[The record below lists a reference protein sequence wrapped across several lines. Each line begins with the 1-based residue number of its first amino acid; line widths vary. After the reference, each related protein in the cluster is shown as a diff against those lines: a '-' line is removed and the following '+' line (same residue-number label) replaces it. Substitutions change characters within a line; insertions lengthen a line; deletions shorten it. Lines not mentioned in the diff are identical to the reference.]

1 MNFATLNGINL
12 HYQVEGDP
20 QGVPLVLIH
29 SLGTDLRIWDDL
41 IPRLDPIPR
50 AIGFDLRGHGLSAD
64 PAGELTL
71 ANFSTDVAALLD
83 HLEVDKAVIL
93 GISIGGLI
101 ALDFALR
108 NQARVSSLILAD
120 TAARIG
126 TPELWQTRMDTLRA
140 HGMAHLAHSILARW
154 FAPDFATRCPTQFQG
169 LYTMFTH
176 NSVIGYTAAC
186 AALRDA
192 DLRTEV
198 HQIMAPTL
206 VLCGAQDAATP
217 PDVVQE
223 LAQSLPNAHF
233 AALPGAGH
241 TPPIEQPQIM
251 ADQVNVFLRAHQIV
265 GNVYEQGMKIRREVL
280 GDAHVDRAEVNKT
293 SFDTDFQHFITET
306 AWGRV
311 WARQGL
317 DRRTRHLL
325 TLAMLAA
332 LGKEHEFAMHVRAS
346 RNTGVTIDEIKEAL
360 LQVAVYAGVPAAN
373 SAIAV
378 AKRVIAEFEGE

>member
-1 MNFATLNGINL
+1 MNFATLNGTNL
-12 HYQVEGDP
+12 HYRSDGDP
-20 QGVPLVLIH
+20 QGTPLVLIH
-29 SLGTDLRIWDDL
+29 SLGTDLRLWDDL
-41 IPRLDPIPR
+41 IPRLDPTLRLIR
-50 AIGFDLRGHGLSAD
+50 FDLRGHGLSAD

-71 ANFSTDVAALLD
+71 VDLSADLAALLD
-83 HLEVDKAVIL
+83 HLEIDKAVIL

-120 TAARIG
+120 TAAKIG

-140 HGMAHLAHSILARW
+140 HGMAHLADSILARW
-154 FAPDFATRCPTQFQG
+154 FAADFATRCPTQFQG
-169 LYTMFTH
+169 LRTLFTR
-176 NSVIGYTAAC
+176 NSVAGYTAAC
-186 AALRDA
+186 AVLRDA
-192 DLRTEV
+192 DLRAEV
-198 HQIMAPTL
+198 PQIMAPTL

-223 LAQSLPNAHF
+223 LAGSLPNAGF
-233 AALPGAGH
+233 AVLPDAGH
-241 TPPIEQPQIM
+241 TPPIEQPQLM
-251 ADQVNVFLRAHQIV
+251 ADQINAFLRAHRTV
-265 GNVYEQGMKIRREVL
+265 GSVYEQGMKIRREVL
-280 GDAHVDRAEVNKT
+280 GDAHVDQAEVNKT
-293 SFDTDFQHFITET
+293 SFDTDFQRFITET
-306 AWGRV
+306 AWGMV

-346 RNTGVTIDEIKEAL
+346 RNTGVTLDEIKEIL

-373 SAIAV
+373 SAIAA
-378 AKRVIAEFEGE
+378 AKRVIAEFEEE

>member
-1 MNFATLNGINL
+1 MNFATLNGTNL
-12 HYQVEGDP
+12 HYRSDGDP
-20 QGVPLVLIH
+20 QGTPLVLIH
-29 SLGTDLRIWDDL
+29 SLGTDLRLWDDL
-41 IPRLDPIPR
+41 IPRLAATLR
-50 AIGFDLRGHGLSAD
+50 LVRFDLRGHGLSAD
-64 PAGELTL
+64 PARELTL
-71 ANFSTDVAALLD
+71 VDFSADIAALLD
-83 HLEVDKAVIL
+83 HLEIDKAVIL

-140 HGMAHLAHSILARW
+140 HDLAHLADSILARW
-154 FAPDFATRCPTQFQG
+154 FASDFATRCPTQFQG
-169 LYTMFTH
+169 VRTLFTR
-176 NSVIGYTAAC
+176 NSVVGYTAAC
-186 AALRDA
+186 AVLRDA
-192 DLRTEV
+192 DLRAEV
-198 HQIMAPTL
+198 PQIKVPTL

-223 LAQSLPNAHF
+223 LAGSLPNAGF
-233 AALPGAGH
+233 VVLPGSGH
-241 TPPIEQPQIM
+241 TPPVEQPQIM
-251 ADQVNVFLRAHQIV
+251 ADQINAFLRAQQTV
-265 GNVYEQGMKIRREVL
+265 GSVYKQGMKIRREVL

-293 SFDTDFQHFITET
+293 SFDTDFQRFITET
-306 AWGRV
+306 SWGMV

-317 DRRTRHLL
+317 DRRTRHLI

-346 RNTGVTIDEIKEAL
+346 RNTGVTMDEIKEIL

-373 SAIAV
+373 SAIAA
-378 AKRVIAEFEGE
+378 AKRVIAEFEEE

>member
-1 MNFATLNGINL
+1 MNFATLNGTNL
-12 HYQVEGDP
+12 HYRSDGDP
-20 QGVPLVLIH
+20 QGAPLVLIH
-29 SLGTDLRIWDDL
+29 SLGTDLRLWDDL
-41 IPRLDPIPR
+41 LPRLDPTLR
-50 AIGFDLRGHGLSAD
+50 LVRFDLRGHGLSAD

-71 ANFSTDVAALLD
+71 VDFSADLAALLD
-83 HLEVDKAVIL
+83 HLEIDKAIIL

-126 TPELWQTRMDTLRA
+126 TPELWQTRMEALRA
-140 HGMAHLAHSILARW
+140 HGMAHLADSILARW
-154 FAPDFATRCPTQFQG
+154 FAPDFAARFPTQFQG
-169 LYTMFTH
+169 LHTLFTR
-176 NSVIGYTAAC
+176 NSVAGYTAAC
-186 AALRDA
+186 AALRNA
-192 DLRTEV
+192 DLRAEV
-198 HQIMAPTL
+198 PQIVVPAL

-223 LAQSLPNAHF
+223 LAGSLPNAGF
-233 AALPGAGH
+233 AVLPGAGH
-241 TPPIEQPQIM
+241 TPPVEQPQIM
-251 ADQVNVFLRAHQIV
+251 ADQINAFLRAHQTV
-265 GNVYEQGMKIRREVL
+265 GSVYEQGMKIRREVL
-280 GDAHVDRAEVNKT
+280 GNAHVDQAALNKT
-293 SFDTDFQHFITET
+293 SFDTDFQRFITET
-306 AWGRV
+306 AWGMV

-346 RNTGVTIDEIKEAL
+346 RNTGVTMDEIKEAM

-373 SAIAV
+373 SAIAA
-378 AKRVIAEFEGE
+378 AKRVIAEFEEE

>member
-12 HYQVEGDP
+12 HYRSDGDP
-20 QGVPLVLIH
+20 RGSPLVLIH
-29 SLGTDLRIWDDL
+29 SLGTDLRLWDDL
-41 IPRLDPIPR
+41 IPRLDPTLR
-50 AIGFDLRGHGLSAD
+50 LVRFDLRGHGLSAD
-64 PAGELTL
+64 AAGEL
-71 ANFSTDVAALLD
+71 AVVDFSADLAALLD
-83 HLEVDKAVIL
+83 HLEIDKAVIL

-126 TPELWQTRMDTLRA
+126 TPELWQTRMDALRLQ
-140 HGMAHLAHSILARW
+140 GMAHLADSILARW
-154 FAPDFATRCPTQFQG
+154 FAPDFAARCRTQFQG
-169 LYTMFTH
+169 LRTLFTR
-176 NSVIGYTAAC
+176 NSVAGYTAAC

-192 DLRTEV
+192 DLRAEV
-198 HQIMAPTL
+198 PQISVPAL

-217 PDVVQE
+217 PAVVQE
-223 LAQSLPNAHF
+223 LAGSLPNAGF
-233 AALPGAGH
+233 AVLAGAGH
-241 TPPIEQPQIM
+241 TPPIEQPRIM
-251 ADQVNVFLRAHQIV
+251 ADQVNLFLREQQTV
-265 GNVYEQGMKIRREVL
+265 GSVYEQGMKIRREVL
-280 GDAHVDRAEVNKT
+280 GDVHVDRAEANKT
-293 SFDTDFQHFITET
+293 GLDADFQRFITET
-306 AWGRV
+306 AWGTV

-346 RNTGVTIDEIKEAL
+346 RNTGVTMDEIKEML

-373 SAIAV
+373 SAIAA
-378 AKRVIAEFEGE
+378 AKRVIAESEEE

>member
-12 HYQVEGDP
+12 HYRSDGDP
-20 QGVPLVLIH
+20 QGTPLVLIH
-29 SLGTDLRIWDDL
+29 SLGTDLRLWDDL
-41 IPRLDPIPR
+41 IPRLDPTLR
-50 AIGFDLRGHGLSAD
+50 LVRFDLRGHGLSAD

-71 ANFSTDVAALLD
+71 VDFSADLAALLD
-83 HLEVDKAVIL
+83 HLEIDKAVIL

-108 NQARVSSLILAD
+108 NQARVSSLILAG
-120 TAARIG
+120 TAAKIG

-140 HGMAHLAHSILARW
+140 HGMAHAADTILARW
-154 FAPDFATRCPTQFQG
+154 FESDFATRSPTQFQG
-169 LYTMFTH
+169 LRTLFTR
-176 NSVIGYTAAC
+176 NSVAGYTAAC

-192 DLRTEV
+192 DLRAEV
-198 HQIMAPTL
+198 PKINVPTL

-223 LAQSLPNAHF
+223 LAGSLPNAQF
-233 AALPGAGH
+233 AVLPGTGH
-241 TPPIEQPQIM
+241 TPPIEHPQTM
-251 ADQVNVFLRAHQIV
+251 AEQINAFLRAHQTV
-265 GNVYEQGMKIRREVL
+265 GSVYEQGMKIRREVL

-293 SFDTDFQHFITET
+293 SFDTDFQRFITET
-306 AWGRV
+306 AWGMV

-317 DRRTRHLL
+317 DRRTRHLV

-346 RNTGVTIDEIKEAL
+346 RNTGVTLDEIKELL

-373 SAIAV
+373 SAIAA
-378 AKRVIAEFEGE
+378 AKRVIAEFE

>member
-1 MNFATLNGINL
+1 MNFATLNGTNL
-12 HYQVEGDP
+12 HYRSDGDP
-20 QGVPLVLIH
+20 QGTALVLIH
-29 SLGTDLRIWDDL
+29 SLGTDLRLWDDL
-41 IPRLDPIPR
+41 IPRLDPSLR
-50 AIGFDLRGHGLSAD
+50 LVRFDLRGHGLSAD

-71 ANFSTDVAALLD
+71 LDFSADLAALLD
-83 HLEVDKAVIL
+83 HLEIDKAVLL

-108 NQARVSSLILAD
+108 NHARVSSLILAD

-140 HGMAHLAHSILARW
+140 HGMAHPADSILVRW
-154 FAPDFATRCPTQFQG
+154 FASDFATRCPTQFQG
-169 LYTMFTH
+169 LRTLFTRS
-176 NSVIGYTAAC
+176 SVAGYTAAC

-192 DLRTEV
+192 DLRAEV
-198 HQIMAPTL
+198 QHIRVPTL

-217 PDVVQE
+217 PDAVQE

-233 AALPGAGH
+233 AILPDAGH
-241 TPPIEQPQIM
+241 TPPIEQPQIL
-251 ADQVNVFLRAHQIV
+251 ADQVNAFLRVQQTV
-265 GNVYEQGMKIRREVL
+265 GNLYEQGMNIRREVL
-280 GDAHVDRAEVNKT
+280 GDTHVDQAEMNKT
-293 SFDTDFQHFITET
+293 SFDTDFQRFITET
-306 AWGRV
+306 AWGMV

-346 RNTGVTIDEIKEAL
+346 RNTGVTMDEIKEIL

-373 SAIAV
+373 SAIAA
-378 AKRVIAEFEGE
+378 AKRVIAEFEEE

>member
-12 HYQVEGDP
+12 HYRSDGDP
-20 QGVPLVLIH
+20 QGIPLVLIH
-29 SLGTDLRIWDDL
+29 SLGTDLRLWEDL
-41 IPRLDPIPR
+41 IPRLDPTLR
-50 AIGFDLRGHGLSAD
+50 LVRFDLRGHGLSAD
-64 PAGELTL
+64 PSGELTL
-71 ANFSTDVAALLD
+71 LDFSTDIEALLD
-83 HLEVDKAVIL
+83 HLEIDKAVIL

-126 TPELWQTRMDTLRA
+126 TPELWQARMEALRA
-140 HGMAHLAHSILARW
+140 HGMAHLADSILARW
-154 FAPDFATRCPTQFQG
+154 FAPDFEARFPTQFQG
-169 LYTMFTH
+169 SLTLFTR
-176 NSVIGYTAAC
+176 NSVAGYTAAC

-192 DLRTEV
+192 DLRAEV
-198 HQIMAPTL
+198 PQITVPTL
-206 VLCGAQDAATP
+206 VLCGAQDVSTP

-223 LAQSLPNAHF
+223 LAGSLPNAHF
-233 AALPGAGH
+233 AILPGAGH

-251 ADQVNVFLRAHQIV
+251 ADQINAFLRAHQTV

-280 GDAHVDRAEVNKT
+280 GDSHVDQAELNKT
-293 SFDTDFQHFITET
+293 GFDTDFQRFITET
-306 AWGRV
+306 AWGTI

-332 LGKEHEFAMHVRAS
+332 LGKEDEFAMHVRAS
-346 RNTGVTIDEIKEAL
+346 RNTGVTMDEIKEML

-373 SAIAV
+373 SAIAA
-378 AKRVIAEFEGE
+378 AKRVIAEFEEE

>member
-1 MNFATLNGINL
+1 
-12 HYQVEGDP
+12 
-20 QGVPLVLIH
+20 
-29 SLGTDLRIWDDL
+29 
-41 IPRLDPIPR
+41 LD
-50 AIGFDLRGHGLSAD
+50 FSAD
-64 PAGELTL
+64 L
-71 ANFSTDVAALLD
+71 AALLD
-83 HLEVDKAVIL
+83 HLEIDKAVIL

-101 ALDFALR
+101 ALDFAWR

-126 TPELWQTRMDTLRA
+126 TPELWQTRMDTIRA
-140 HGMAHLAHSILARW
+140 HGMAHLADSILARW
-154 FAPDFATRCPTQFQG
+154 FAPDFAARCPTQFKG
-169 LYTMFTH
+169 LRTLFTR
-176 NSVIGYTAAC
+176 NSVAGYTAAC

-198 HQIMAPTL
+198 PQITVPTL

-223 LAQSLPNAHF
+223 LAGSLPNSHF
-233 AALPGAGH
+233 AVLPGTGH

-251 ADQVNVFLRAHQIV
+251 ADQINAFLRVHQTVDSI
-265 GNVYEQGMKIRREVL
+265 YEQGMKIRREVL

-293 SFDTDFQHFITET
+293 SFDTDFQRFITET
-306 AWGRV
+306 AWGMV
-311 WARQGL
+311 WARPGL

-346 RNTGVTIDEIKEAL
+346 RNTGVTMDEIKEML
-360 LQVAVYAGVPAAN
+360 LQLAVYAGVPAAN

-378 AKRVIAEFEGE
+378 AKRVIAESEEK